1 MIDYLYYVKKQYSK
15 EKEYEKF
22 LVGLTILML
31 IGYLITG
38 DNLNLLFIFGGLS
51 IMYIFGI
58 PFITYRRERKL
69 GIVEKKKEYIKKE
82 FLAEEFECIDKV
94 LNQVEKY
101 DNANKVGAL
110 IETGKKITENEL
122 KENLEKHEAQ
132 FENAMKVIDNFY
144 FKNSFNKN
152 DGFLYHNLKKAD
164 FIKRK
169 AYMEKKIDAINNPAI
184 NSARIIGK
192 EWMQLIISVF
202 GGYILGKIDTTLANG
217 QFFSTIELIFMTLI
231 CIVFMIMS
239 NVFSKQSLKNEAISY
254 YSIVDILVYERNI
267 LNELIMSWNIC
278 LQHEKAAL

>member
-1 MIDYLYYVKKQYSK
+1 M
-15 EKEYEKF
+15 
-22 LVGLTILML
+22 
-31 IGYLITG
+31 
-38 DNLNLLFIFGGLS
+38 
-51 IMYIFGI
+51 
-58 PFITYRRERKL
+58 
-69 GIVEKKKEYIKKE
+69 
-82 FLAEEFECIDKV
+82 CIRDR
-94 LNQVEKY
+94 Y

-169 AYMEKKIDAINNPAI
+169 AYIEKKIDAINNPAI

>member
-169 AYMEKKIDAINNPAI
+169 AYIEKKIDAINNPAI

>member
-1 MIDYLYYVKKQYSK
+1 MIDYLCYVKKQYSK

-58 PFITYRRERKL
+58 PFITYRRERKQ

-132 FENAMKVIDNFY
+132 FENALKVIDNFY

-169 AYMEKKIDAINNPAI
+169 AYIEKRIDAINNPAI

-278 LQHEKAAL
+278 

>member
-1 MIDYLYYVKKQYSK
+1 MIDYLCYVKKQYSK

-169 AYMEKKIDAINNPAI
+169 AYIEKKIDAINNPAI

-267 LNELIMSWNIC
+267 LNEMIMSWNIC

>member
-1 MIDYLYYVKKQYSK
+1 MIDYLCYVKKQYSK

-58 PFITYRRERKL
+58 PFITYRRERKQ

-169 AYMEKKIDAINNPAI
+169 AYIEKRIDAINNPAI
-184 NSARIIGK
+184 NSARIIVK

-278 LQHEKAAL
+278 

>member
-1 MIDYLYYVKKQYSK
+1 MIDYLCYVKKQYSK

-22 LVGLTILML
+22 LVVLTILML

-169 AYMEKKIDAINNPAI
+169 AYIEKKIDAINNPAI

-267 LNELIMSWNIC
+267 LNEMIMSWNIC

>member
-1 MIDYLYYVKKQYSK
+1 MIDYLCYVKKQYSK

-169 AYMEKKIDAINNPAI
+169 AYIEKKIDAINNPAI

-202 GGYILGKIDTTLANG
+202 GGYILGKIDITLANG

-267 LNELIMSWNIC
+267 LNEMIMSWNIC
-278 LQHEKAAL
+278 LQHEKAVL

>member
-1 MIDYLYYVKKQYSK
+1 MIDYLCYVKKQYSK

-169 AYMEKKIDAINNPAI
+169 AYIEKKIDAINNPAI

-202 GGYILGKIDTTLANG
+202 GGYILGKIDITLANG

-267 LNELIMSWNIC
+267 LNEMIMSWNIC

>member
-1 MIDYLYYVKKQYSK
+1 MIDYLCYVKKQYSK

-169 AYMEKKIDAINNPAI
+169 AYIEKKIDAINNPAI

-202 GGYILGKIDTTLANG
+202 GGYILGKIDTTLANE

-267 LNELIMSWNIC
+267 LNEMIMSWNIC

>member
-1 MIDYLYYVKKQYSK
+1 MIDYLCYVKKQYSK

-58 PFITYRRERKL
+58 PFITYRRERKQ

-169 AYMEKKIDAINNPAI
+169 AYIEKRIDAINNPAI

-217 QFFSTIELIFMTLI
+217 HFFSTIELIFMTLI

-278 LQHEKAAL
+278 

>member
-1 MIDYLYYVKKQYSK
+1 MIDYLCYVKKQYSK

-58 PFITYRRERKL
+58 PFITYRRERKQ

-110 IETGKKITENEL
+110 IEIGKKITENEL

-169 AYMEKKIDAINNPAI
+169 AYIEKRIDAINNPAI

-192 EWMQLIISVF
+192 EWMQLIISIF
-202 GGYILGKIDTTLANG
+202 GGYILGKIDTTLSNG
-217 QFFSTIELIFMTLI
+217 HFFSTIEPIFMALI

-278 LQHEKAAL
+278 

>member
-1 MIDYLYYVKKQYSK
+1 MIDYLCYVKKQYSK

-169 AYMEKKIDAINNPAI
+169 AYIEKKIDAINNPAI

-202 GGYILGKIDTTLANG
+202 GGYILGKIDITLANG

-254 YSIVDILVYERNI
+254 YSIVDILVYEKNI

-278 LQHEKAAL
+278 

>member
-1 MIDYLYYVKKQYSK
+1 MIDYLCYVKKQYSK

-169 AYMEKKIDAINNPAI
+169 AYIEKKIDAINNPAI

>member
-1 MIDYLYYVKKQYSK
+1 MIDYLCYVKKQYSK

-58 PFITYRRERKL
+58 PFITYRRERKQ

-132 FENAMKVIDNFY
+132 FENAMKVIDKFY

-169 AYMEKKIDAINNPAI
+169 AYIEKRIDAIINPAI

-202 GGYILGKIDTTLANG
+202 GGYILGKIDTTLADG
-217 QFFSTIELIFMTLI
+217 QVFSTIEPIFMFLMG
-231 CIVFMIMS
+231 IVFMIMS
-239 NVFSKQSLKNEAISY
+239 NVLSKQSLKNEAISY

-278 LQHEKAAL
+278 

>member
-1 MIDYLYYVKKQYSK
+1 MIDYLCYVKKQYSK

-169 AYMEKKIDAINNPAI
+169 AYIEKRIDAINNPAI

>member
-1 MIDYLYYVKKQYSK
+1 MIDYLCYVKKQYSK

-51 IMYIFGI
+51 IMYIFVI
-58 PFITYRRERKL
+58 PFITYRRERKQ

-169 AYMEKKIDAINNPAI
+169 AYIEKRIDAINNPAI

-192 EWMQLIISVF
+192 EWMQLIISIF

-217 QFFSTIELIFMTLI
+217 QFFSTIEPIFMALI

-278 LQHEKAAL
+278 

>member
-1 MIDYLYYVKKQYSK
+1 MIDYLFYVKKQYSK

-38 DNLNLLFIFGGLS
+38 DNLKLVFIFGGLS

-58 PFITYRRERKL
+58 PFITYRRERKR
-69 GIVEKKKEYIKKE
+69 GIVEKKKEYVKKE

-94 LNQVEKY
+94 LNKVEKY

-152 DGFLYHNLKKAD
+152 DGFLYHNLEKAD

-169 AYMEKKIDAINNPAI
+169 AYIEKRIHAMNNPAI

-202 GGYILGKIDTTLANG
+202 GGYILGKIDTTLADG
-217 QFFSTIELIFMTLI
+217 QFFSTIELIFMILI

-278 LQHEKAAL
+278 

>member
-1 MIDYLYYVKKQYSK
+1 MIDYLCYVKKQYSK

-58 PFITYRRERKL
+58 PFITYRRERKQ

-169 AYMEKKIDAINNPAI
+169 AYIEKRIDAINNPAI

-192 EWMQLIISVF
+192 EWMQLIISIF

-217 QFFSTIELIFMTLI
+217 QFFLTIELIFMTLI
-231 CIVFMIMS
+231 YIVFMIMS

-278 LQHEKAAL
+278 